1 MTQDRQ
7 GPEVEGVVVE
17 LLPSLLARVNVEGH
31 MVTAH
36 LADPVTRNFLR
47 VLVGDRV
54 KVALMT
60 ADRTRGRIVE
70 KL

>member
-1 MTQDRQ
+1 MST
-7 GPEVEGVVVE
+7 GESLEVEGVVME
-17 LLPSLLARVNVEGH
+17 LLPSLLAKVNVDGH

-36 LADPVTRNFLR
+36 LADPVRRNFLR

-54 KVALMT
+54 RVRLTT

-70 KL
+70 KV

>member
-1 MTQDRQ
+1 M
-7 GPEVEGVVVE
+7 EAIAEGVVAE
-17 LLPSLLARVNVEGH
+17 LLPSQLAKVDLDGRHHVI
-31 MVTAH
+31 AH
-36 LADPVTRNFLR
+36 LGDPVHRTYIR

-54 KVALMT
+54 KVALMP

>member
-1 MTQDRQ
+1 VVDA
-7 GPEVEGVVVE
+7 VAEGIVAE
-17 LLPSLLARVNVEGH
+17 LLPRQLVKVVLDGTHQVI
-31 MVTAH
+31 AH
-36 LADPVTRNFLR
+36 LGDPMHRNYVK

-54 KVALMT
+54 KVALMP